1 MNISLRTRLIL
12 SFLVTIVVTVSIV
25 ILLANVI
32 TRRRFTYM
40 ISANGERL
48 ARRVAPTFTNYYV
61 KTGSWQGVEEM
72 MLIYYQRWSQNQ
84 PPPNPELENVPP
96 DLFRDDRLLLLDRGG
111 GIVADSASHEAPV
124 KLPAGSLEKGAP
136 IIVAGRRVGTV
147 IVVSALGE
155 LNNWQTAF
163 LRQVTNLLLGI
174 GVIITVA
181 GLIVSGFQAQRIL
194 APIKALSVAAQHIS
208 TGDLSQRIPITSD
221 DELGEMA
228 ASFNT
233 MAAELEKQEEL
244 RHRVM
249 ADIAHELRTPLSVL
263 QIELESL
270 EDGLTEPTAEVV
282 AGLQGEVLHLSQ
294 LVNDLR
300 VLSLTDAG
308 ELQLA
313 RQPVG
318 LRDFLR
324 EITTRVASQAHEAG
338 LLLETDLPSTPLTVS
353 GDYRRL
359 TQILLNLLSNAITH
373 TPAGGTITVTLRQ
386 VKDERAAITVA
397 DTGAGIPAADLP
409 HIFERFYQVEA
420 ARNGAGTG
428 LGLSIA
434 RNLVA
439 AHGGQLWVA
448 STVGKGSTFT
458 LSLPLVVP
466 PVDLG

>member
-1 MNISLRTRLIL
+1 MNINLRTRLIL

-40 ISANGERL
+40 VSANGERL
-48 ARRVAPTFTNYYV
+48 ARRVAPAFTDYYV
-61 KTGSWQGVEEM
+61 KNGSWQGVEEM
-72 MLIYYQRWSQNQ
+72 MMIYYQRWSQNQ
-84 PPPNPELENVPP
+84 PPPNPELGNVPP
-96 DLFRDDRLLLLDRGG
+96 DLFRDDRLLLLDRSGKV
-111 GIVADSASHEAPV
+111 VADSASHEAPV

-136 IIVAGRRVGTV
+136 IIIAGRRVGTV

-174 GVIITVA
+174 GVIITGV

-194 APIKALSVAAQHIS
+194 APIKALSVAARHIS

-270 EDGLTEPTAEVV
+270 EDGLIEPTAEVIV
-282 AGLQGEVLHLSQ
+282 GLQSEVVHLGQ

-308 ELQLA
+308 ELHLA
-313 RQPVG
+313 QQPVE
-318 LRDFLR
+318 LRGFLR
-324 EITTRVASQAHEAG
+324 EVTARVGAQVHEAG
-338 LLLETDLPSTPLTVS
+338 LTLKTVLPPAPLTVS
-353 GDYRRL
+353 ADQRRL

-386 VKDERAAITVA
+386 VEEERAAIAVA
-397 DTGAGIPAADLP
+397 DTGTGIPTADLP
-409 HIFERFYQVEA
+409 HIFERFYQVKA

-434 RNLVA
+434 RSLVA
-439 AHGGQLWVA
+439 AHGGQLWAA
-448 STVGKGSTFT
+448 SAVGEGSTFT
-458 LSLPLVVP
+458 FDLPLVAEP
-466 PVDLG
+466 ASSG